1 LPDTSGTI
9 WERSRRGTESSRP
22 ETDTGDRD
30 AGFDP
35 AEAIPLLARTPAVLR
50 ALLEGLPEAWTTA
63 TEGPATWSAFDVV
76 GHLIHGERTDWIPR
90 AELILA
96 HGESRTFDVFDR
108 FAMFQE
114 SRGKSLGELLD
125 LFRELRAANVAR
137 LQAMRLSPADLDRRG
152 RHPELGSVTLGQH
165 LATWVAH
172 DLSHL
177 AQIARV
183 MGRRYSRAAGPWRAY
198 LPMLRQEA

>member
-1 LPDTSGTI
+1 VTS
-9 WERSRRGTESSRP
+9 
-22 ETDTGDRD
+22 D
-30 AGFDP
+30 AVIRFEP
-35 AEAIPLLARTPAVLR
+35 AEAIPVLTRTPAVLH
-50 ALLEGLPEAWTTA
+50 ALLDALPAVWTTA
-63 TEGPATWSAFDVV
+63 NEGPGTWSAFDVV

-96 HGESRTFDVFDR
+96 YGESRTFEVFDR
-108 FAMFQE
+108 FAMFDA
-114 SRGKSLGELLD
+114 SRGKSLGDLLNT
-125 LFRELRAANVAR
+125 FARLRAANVAR
-137 LQAMRLSPADLDRRG
+137 LEALRLAPDDLARRG

-183 MGRRYSRAAGPWRAY
+183 MGRRYSEAVGPWGAY
-198 LPMLRQEA
+198 LPMLRQEPSPRPATSPSDT